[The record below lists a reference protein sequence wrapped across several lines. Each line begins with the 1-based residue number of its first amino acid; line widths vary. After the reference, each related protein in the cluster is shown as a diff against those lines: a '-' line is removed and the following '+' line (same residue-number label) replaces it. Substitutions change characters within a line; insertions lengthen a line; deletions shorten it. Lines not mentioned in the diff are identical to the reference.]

1 MREGGRNIKGFS
13 VILFLPCQSVT
24 AGWRISTRFPHYR
37 DLPGWF
43 PGSVVR
49 LGYSFVFMLV
59 VLFVG
64 VVIFNRI
71 EKIYIDTV

>member
-1 MREGGRNIKGFS
+1 MKGAGKSRDFQLSCYYHARALSIAGGY
-13 VILFLPCQSVT
+13 Q
-24 AGWRISTRFPHYR
+24 ADISHYR

-71 EKIYIDTV
+71 EKIYIETV